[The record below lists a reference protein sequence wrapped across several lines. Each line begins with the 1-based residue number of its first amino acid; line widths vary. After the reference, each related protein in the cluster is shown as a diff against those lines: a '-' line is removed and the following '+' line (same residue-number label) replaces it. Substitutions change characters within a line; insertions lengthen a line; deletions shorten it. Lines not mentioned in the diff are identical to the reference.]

1 MDARAVRAV
10 IDAVDRKHDRFG
22 DTWINLV
29 GSCVRVEDSRDGEH
43 HIHIVLQTV
52 AEIKGLAAESTSP
65 QRKVA
70 HWRESS
76 GSHHSYQQ
84 HQPTH
89 LTGSS
94 FGDGIEEPSGGRQ
107 SCRLENNREQN
118 FLASHPDMLP
128 GNKGCAFLIGLGMLL
143 CSAFGLKTRHQSVA
157 VFHPPSVAAAPVH
170 NVLRMRGGEDL
181 VKCRFE
187 IKVEHAEPDDKILLV
202 WAHSKARRR
211 CAYQDWDKP
220 SGVQLRQDD
229 NRIWWAEV
237 ALPVGD
243 MIEFKFATRSSTGNL
258 KWEEVENRQIVI
270 PDGNIV
276 LEFVF
281 GNSSTPEPHV
291 KSKPTGLG
299 LLVDML
305 AHASARLPAF
315 LASIPDAVALASQRC
330 DESLVLLKR
339 RTLQNPALLAHVP
352 LAVML
357 LADMLTPPWRR
368 SMHRVRDGV
377 YVHQSVVEQ
386 KSRSQEYLKGSNR
399 VGRAMTLIEP

>member
-1 MDARAVRAV
+1 
-10 IDAVDRKHDRFG
+10 
-22 DTWINLV
+22 
-29 GSCVRVEDSRDGEH
+29 
-43 HIHIVLQTV
+43 
-52 AEIKGLAAESTSP
+52 
-65 QRKVA
+65 
-70 HWRESS
+70 
-76 GSHHSYQQ
+76 
-84 HQPTH
+84 
-89 LTGSS
+89 
-94 FGDGIEEPSGGRQ
+94 
-107 SCRLENNREQN
+107 
-118 FLASHPDMLP
+118 MLP

-143 CSAFGLKTRHQSVA
+143 CSAFGLKPPHQSVSVINPPSMA
-157 VFHPPSVAAAPVH
+157 VFNPSSAFKMRQEQRTALVH

-187 IKVEHAEPDDKILLV
+187 IKVEHAEPDDQILLV
-202 WAHSKARRR
+202 WAHSKARCR

-243 MIEFKFATRSSTGNL
+243 IIEFKFATRSPTGNL

-270 PDGNIV
+270 PDGDIV

-291 KSKPTGLG
+291 KSKPTGLPG

-377 YVHQSVVEQ
+377 YVHQSFVGK
-386 KSRSQEYLKGSNR
+386 KSRSQEYLK
-399 VGRAMTLIEP
+399 